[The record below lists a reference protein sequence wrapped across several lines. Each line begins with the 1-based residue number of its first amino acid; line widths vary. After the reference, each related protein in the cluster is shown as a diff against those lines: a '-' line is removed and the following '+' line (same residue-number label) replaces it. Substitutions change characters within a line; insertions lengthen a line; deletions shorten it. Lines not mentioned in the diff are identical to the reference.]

1 MMIQRCLYALFAA
14 IAVWISPA
22 LADTTRGGFQLD
34 QGKYTLSADAM
45 ASLEEQLRIVESVGL
60 PPAILASM
68 KKTAIVIDP
77 ELTGNPGI
85 FAVRSGTGAVY
96 IRPIVF
102 SADKPIL
109 LHELLHAYHFTAL
122 GLDRPEIRQ
131 EFQRIQGANPFPAR
145 FRSAHFLENPKEFF
159 AVTATLYLFGDI
171 QQPPFRC
178 TALAKL
184 DSDYRAFLGALFGE
198 HQCRHQSGTDEGAP

>member
-1 MMIQRCLYALFAA
+1 MMIQRCLCALFAA
-14 IAVWISPA
+14 IAMVNSPA
-22 LADTTRGGFQLD
+22 LADTTRGEFQID
-34 QGKYTLSADAM
+34 QAKHTLSADAM

-68 KKTAIVIDP
+68 KKTAIVVDP
-77 ELTGNPGI
+77 DLTGNPGI
-85 FAVRSGTGAVY
+85 FAVRNGTGAVY

-109 LHELLHAYHFTAL
+109 LHELLHAYHFTTL

-131 EFQRIQGANPFPAR
+131 EFQRVQGADLFPAR
-145 FRSAHFLENPKEFF
+145 FRSAHFLKNPKEFF

-178 TALAKL
+178 TALSKL
-184 DSDYRAFLGALFGE
+184 DGEYRAFLGALFGE